1 MARRKKSS
9 SSSGM
14 IIFVAV
20 QLFIVFFYIHHQNSL
35 IDLSLQRQKYENK
48 KLALAHKKR
57 DLTHELHKTHDLSRI
72 KDYALQ
78 ANMKKITLDQIKSVP
93 DEHSTA

>member
-9 SSSGM
+9 SLM
-14 IIFVAV
+14 VVAIAV
-20 QLFIVFFYIHHQNSL
+20 QLVIVFFYIHHQSTL

-48 KLALAHKKR
+48 KVTLAQQKSS
-57 DLTHELHKTHDLSRI
+57 LTHELHKIHDLSRI

-93 DEHSTA
+93 HERSAA